1 MLHNAAVFI
10 WHRTTKTNREVNAF
24 FTNLCNLSRLY
35 GRVVL
40 LKGKTKTKNFTSVH
54 GFECMSEH
62 LHCHFQ
68 LAGSSQI
75 AWDPAVIP
83 SQQELLIIWR
93 LSLTSKNRGARWEAS
108 KAQGNPSARA
118 LSTVVAVVWRK
129 GGIFISCYFKL
140 NYFLTIMSCFHSRAA
155 VLQSLIFHLFRP
167 SSDHKIV
174 CTALEQEQEPCPTA
188 AAGTDLLLLT
198 FQLWSMSSS
207 SWLL

>member
-35 GRVVL
+35 GKSGFVKR
-40 LKGKTKTKNFTSVH
+40 KNKNKNKNL
-54 GFECMSEH
+54 H
-62 LHCHFQ
+62 LCAWVWMHERASALPLPTGCSQ
-68 LAGSSQI
+68 LTGSSQI

-155 VLQSLIFHLFRP
+155 VLQPLIFP
-167 SSDHKIV
+167 DHHQIV
-174 CTALEQEQEPCPTA
+174 K
-188 AAGTDLLLLT
+188 
-198 FQLWSMSSS
+198 
-207 SWLL
+207 

>member
-35 GRVVL
+35 GKSGFVKR
-40 LKGKTKTKNFTSVH
+40 KNKNKNKNLHLCAWVWMH
-54 GFECMSEH
+54 ERASEH
-62 LHCHFQ
+62 ALPLPTGCSQ
-68 LAGSSQI
+68 LTGSSQI

-118 LSTVVAVVWRK
+118 LS
-129 GGIFISCYFKL
+129 SCGCGVEERGNFY
-140 NYFLTIMSCFHSRAA
+140 
-155 VLQSLIFHLFRP
+155 
-167 SSDHKIV
+167 
-174 CTALEQEQEPCPTA
+174 
-188 AAGTDLLLLT
+188 LLLL
-198 FQLWSMSSS
+198 
-207 SWLL
+207 